1 MGAKI
6 SAPLLL
12 SFVLIA
18 PVTISRCCSKTEAKV
33 IGHAHVCADKNAYME
48 GRTTHVPQPYIDI
61 EPLRYVMDLSMLG
74 RLTRKTRV

>member
-33 IGHAHVCADKNAYME
+33 IGMRMCVRTRMHIWRV
-48 GRTTHVPQPYIDI
+48 GRRMCRSHILI
-61 EPLRYVMDLSMLG
+61 LSH
-74 RLTRKTRV
+74 